1 MVLPWWSAY
10 ASTQHKIY
18 SQDLARLMPRRT
30 LRLALLAR
38 RRIPL
43 EPKGGAR
50 SAAKMLRLTGSLF
63 HALRALSD
71 LRLYTHV
78 PSGFCLK
85 SALVKPPGVLNA
97 QPRITASRSPIGLT
111 ILSRCYQATFY
122 FSSEEAELALLS
134 LLSPKRLTV
143 SLTLT
148 LSLLS
153 EVLG

>member
-1 MVLPWWSAY
+1 
-10 ASTQHKIY
+10 
-18 SQDLARLMPRRT
+18 MPRRT

-38 RRIPL
+38 RRMPL

-85 SALVKPPGVLNA
+85 SALVKPPGVLKA
-97 QPRITASRSPIGLT
+97 YPRITASLSPTGL

-122 FSSEEAELALLS
+122 FSSEEAEVALFS